1 MKMLLT
7 LSWRNIWRHPA
18 RSGILL
24 GAIISGL
31 WAGIIIS
38 AWTNGLMDQRF
49 EKLIHEELTHLQI
62 HHPDFLTEREPDMS
76 INQADQITG
85 YLEGDNRIDSFTVRI
100 RVDGMVQSARTTSG
114 VEILGIDPELER
126 QATTFHENLVAG
138 SYLDSDLRN
147 PIVVSR
153 DLADK
158 LNASIGQRIVLTFQN
173 LNQNLTS
180 GSFHI
185 SGLYHT
191 GNPGYDDR
199 LVIVR
204 GTDLNTLLEGG
215 DVIHEIAIMLHNLE
229 ESAAVAGDMNEQF
242 NSIRA
247 ETWHEL
253 SPELRYLTGTG
264 SSLLFYIMVVIMLA
278 LAFGILNT
286 MLMSIFERTRELGML
301 KAVGMARSRLFLMI
315 MLESVMLTM
324 SGAAGGMLLARATV
338 SWLSEN
344 GLDLTRFGGD
354 TLAEWGYDAVVYPV
368 IHPQDFLIISLLV
381 IVTALLAAI
390 YPAIKA
396 LRINPAEVVQAK

>member
-31 WAGIIIS
+31 WAGIIIT

-49 EKLIHEELTHLQI
+49 EKLIQEELTHLQI
-62 HHPDFLTEREPDMS
+62 HHPDFLTEREPSMS
-76 INQADQITG
+76 IEAADQITDRLG
-85 YLEGDNRIDSFTVRI
+85 RDKRVDSFSPRI

-114 VEILGIDPELER
+114 VEMLGIDPEWER
-126 QATTFHENLVAG
+126 RTTTFHENLVNG
-138 SYLDSDLRN
+138 SYLESDLRN
-147 PIVVSR
+147 PIVISR
-153 DLADK
+153 DLANK
-158 LNASIGQRIVLTFQN
+158 LNAAIGQRIVLTFQN
-173 LNQNLTS
+173 LNQDLTS

-204 GTDLNTLLEGG
+204 DTDLNTLLEGR
-215 DVIHEIAIMLHNLE
+215 DVVHEIAIMLHNLE
-229 ESAAVAGDMNEQF
+229 ESEAVAADLNEQF
-242 NSIRA
+242 DSIRA
-247 ETWHEL
+247 ETWHDL

-324 SGAAGGMLLARATV
+324 SGAAGGMLLARTTV
-338 SWLSEN
+338 SWLSEK
-344 GLDLTRFGGD
+344 GLNLTRFGGD
-354 TLAEWGYDAVVYPV
+354 TLSEWGYDAVVYPV

-390 YPAIKA
+390 YPSIKA
-396 LRINPAEVVQAK
+396 IRINPAEVVQEK